1 MSQRV
6 RAGADRIHAARRRFP
21 WGWAALALLLL
32 AAAALWWAWRTPGA
46 LPEPVR
52 RSLEQGAQQA
62 RHWAQQLRDEQD
74 PAAPAQPAADDQ
86 TGALQA
92 GGADEANEVGTA
104 GGGAAQGDGPVNAL
118 EAGPA
123 APRHPIAPWSMPGQA
138 PGQEGADA
146 QDLAQA
152 RAALPELD
160 ASDAAMAGVL
170 ASLAGPQPMQAL
182 VRSDRFVRRFVATV
196 DNLSR
201 PRASAMLWPVHPT
214 GERFTVQE
222 LATEGGAAIAQAN
235 SARYAAAVAL
245 LQGLDAAELAR
256 SYRQHYPL
264 FQQAYE
270 ELGYPQAYFNDR
282 LVAVIDHLLQA
293 PEPQAPRVRLMPVR
307 GQVPSLQPW
316 VRYEFEDPQLEALS
330 AGQKIL
336 VRIGPEHARLV
347 KAKLRALRAEIATNA
362 PAAGADAP
370 PPNQ

>member
-21 WGWAALALLLL
+21 WGWAVLALLLL
-32 AAAALWWAWRTPGA
+32 TAAALWWAWRTPGA
-46 LPEPVR
+46 LPEPLR
-52 RSLEQGAQQA
+52 RGLEQGAQQA
-62 RHWAQQLRDEQD
+62 RQWARQLRDDERPAVPAD
-74 PAAPAQPAADDQ
+74 PAPASAEQPAADAQ
-86 TGALQA
+86 ASAPQA
-92 GGADEANEVGTA
+92 GAAV
-104 GGGAAQGDGPVNAL
+104 AQGGQGVQGDEQGHAL
-118 EAGPA
+118 DAGPA
-123 APRHPIAPWSMPGQA
+123 APRHPIAPWSV
-138 PGQEGADA
+138 PGQEGAD
-146 QDLAQA
+146 AQA

-170 ASLAGPQPMQAL
+170 AALAGPQPVQAL

-201 PRASAMLWPVHPT
+201 PRASAMLWPLHPT

-222 LATEGGAAIAQAN
+222 LAAEGGTAIAQAN

-245 LQGLDAAELAR
+245 LHRLDAAELAR

-270 ELGYPQAYFNDR
+270 ELGYPQGYFNDR

-293 PEPQAPRVRLMPVR
+293 PESQAPRVRLMPVR

-347 KAKLRALRAEIATNA
+347 KAKLRALRAEIAAPAA

-370 PPNQ
+370 PPHQ

>member
-62 RHWAQQLRDEQD
+62 RQWTQQLRDDER
-74 PAAPAQPAADDQ
+74 PAEPAQPAAAPPDSAGDAQ
-86 TGALQA
+86 ASAPQA
-92 GGADEANEVGTA
+92 GGAD
-104 GGGAAQGDGPVNAL
+104 GAAAL
-118 EAGPA
+118 GHALDAAPA
-123 APRHPIAPWSMPGQA
+123 APRHPIAPWSA
-138 PGQEGADA
+138 PGREGADA
-146 QDLAQA
+146 QALAQA
-152 RAALPELD
+152 RAALPALD

-170 ASLAGPQPMQAL
+170 AALAGPQPAQAL

-222 LATEGGAAIAQAN
+222 LAAEGGTAIAQAN
-235 SARYAAAVAL
+235 SARYGPAVAL
-245 LQGLDAAELAR
+245 LQRLDAAELAR

-336 VRIGPEHARLV
+336 VRIGPQHARLV
-347 KAKLRALRAEIATNA
+347 KAKLRALRAEIAAKA
-362 PAAGADAP
+362 PAAGPEDAAP
-370 PPNQ
+370 RDQ

>member
-1 MSQRV
+1 
-6 RAGADRIHAARRRFP
+6 
-21 WGWAALALLLL
+21 
-32 AAAALWWAWRTPGA
+32 
-46 LPEPVR
+46 
-52 RSLEQGAQQA
+52 
-62 RHWAQQLRDEQD
+62 
-74 PAAPAQPAADDQ
+74 
-86 TGALQA
+86 
-92 GGADEANEVGTA
+92 
-104 GGGAAQGDGPVNAL
+104 
-118 EAGPA
+118 
-123 APRHPIAPWSMPGQA
+123 PIAPWSV

-146 QDLAQA
+146 QALAQA
-152 RAALPELD
+152 RAALPALD

-170 ASLAGPQPMQAL
+170 AALAGPQPAQAL

-222 LATEGGAAIAQAN
+222 LAAEGGTAIAQAN
-235 SARYAAAVAL
+235 SARYGPAVAL
-245 LQGLDAAELAR
+245 LQRLDAAELAR

-316 VRYEFEDPQLEALS
+316 VRYEFEDAQLEALS

-336 VRIGPEHARLV
+336 VRIGPQHARLV
-347 KAKLRALRAEIATNA
+347 KAKLRALRAEIAAKA
-362 PAAGADAP
+362 PAAGPEDAAP
-370 PPNQ
+370 RDQ

>member
-21 WGWAALALLLL
+21 WGWATLALLLL

-46 LPEPVR
+46 LPETVR
-52 RSLEQGAQQA
+52 HSLEQGAQQA
-62 RHWAQQLRDEQD
+62 RQWAQQLRDDER
-74 PAAPAQPAADDQ
+74 PAAARAEPAAVAPASPAD
-86 TGALQA
+86 ALASVQQASGA
-92 GGADEANEVGTA
+92 GGA
-104 GGGAAQGDGPVNAL
+104 AAAGDGPVNAL

-123 APRHPIAPWSMPGQA
+123 APRYPIAPWSMPGQA

-152 RAALPELD
+152 RAALPALD

-170 ASLAGPQPMQAL
+170 ASLAGPQPVQTL

-222 LATEGGAAIAQAN
+222 LAAEGGTAIAQAN
-235 SARYAAAVAL
+235 SARYGPAVAL

>member
-46 LPEPVR
+46 LPETVR
-52 RSLEQGAQQA
+52 HGLEQGAQQA
-62 RHWAQQLRDEQD
+62 RQWAQQLRDDER
-74 PAAPAQPAADDQ
+74 PAEPAQPSSAPPDSPGDAQ
-86 TGALQA
+86 ASAPQA
-92 GGADEANEVGTA
+92 GGAD
-104 GGGAAQGDGPVNAL
+104 GAAAL
-118 EAGPA
+118 GQALDA
-123 APRHPIAPWSMPGQA
+123 APRHPIAPWSV

-170 ASLAGPQPMQAL
+170 ASLAGPQPMQTL

-222 LATEGGAAIAQAN
+222 LAAEGGMAIAQAN